1 MFIYEFF
8 YGMTAAELSLRQ
20 QHKKY
25 NKITI
30 QDIYE

>member
-20 QHKKY
+20 HKKY